1 MFDARSSRVMLD
13 PGANREILRIFA
25 LYRALLFAGLLKL
38 ERKRDVG
45 SDQEQ

>member
-1 MFDARSSRVMLD
+1 MFDALYSRRD
-13 PGANREILRIFA
+13 GCRRESLRIFA
-25 LYRALLFAGLLKL
+25 LFQALLFVGLLKL